1 MMVEAVAVVVMGVM
15 CLAGMEVKVVVFLKV
30 EL

>member
-15 CLAGMEVKVVVFLKV
+15 RLAGMEVKVVVFLKV

>member
-15 CLAGMEVKVVVFLKV
+15 GLAGMEVKVVVFLKV